1 MQNIDF
7 SVWLILGAPAIVA
20 FVGGGGFWAYC
31 QAKSSSMAEAGEK
44 FKLYTWAVWPAAS
57 LAYFIFVYAVMPAA
71 MRTTLL
77 DGISF
82 SPGALIASAGLGIF
96 LSIISIIAMKSSFRN
111 KPEETLP
118 FLAVEFR
125 ELPGLVIIAPLAEE
139 WVFRG
144 YGALSLSEAP
154 IIAAA
159 LITSAAFALM
169 HFKPWLIVYSFFVG
183 LAFFVLFSAT
193 DNILTAIIAH
203 AAANGFIWIWMR
215 REASRLRAVI
225 ASNQSSKQSERPNLP
240 Q

>member
-7 SVWLILGAPAIVA
+7 NVWLILGAPAVA
-20 FVGGGGFWAYC
+20 ALVGGGGFWAFC
-31 QAKSSSMAEAGEK
+31 QTTTSSMAEAGEK
-44 FKLYTWAVWPAAS
+44 FKLYTWALWPAAS
-57 LAYFIFVYAVMPAA
+57 LVYFIFVYAVMPAA
-71 MRTTLL
+71 MRATLL
-77 DGISF
+77 DGISL
-82 SPGALIASAGLGIF
+82 SPGALIVSAGLGIF
-96 LSIISIIAMKSSFRN
+96 LSLVSIIAMKPSLRS

-118 FLAVEFR
+118 FLASEFR

-154 IIAAA
+154 LIAAA

-183 LAFFVLFSAT
+183 LVFFVLFSAT
-193 DNILTAIIAH
+193 GNILTAIVAH

-225 ASNQSSKQSERPNLP
+225 ASNHSSKQSELP
-240 Q
+240 DSPE